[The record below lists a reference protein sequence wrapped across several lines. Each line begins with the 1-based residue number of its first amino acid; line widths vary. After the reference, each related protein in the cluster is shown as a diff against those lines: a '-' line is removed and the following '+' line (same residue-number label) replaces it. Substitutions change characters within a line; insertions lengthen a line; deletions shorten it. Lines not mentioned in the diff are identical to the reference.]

1 MKKGF
6 LIVLS
11 LLAFAVFVAHPG
23 VAEAKQKK
31 VIVKNMTNAIAQ
43 VNINFGADSK
53 INKNNLGTLCNKR
66 GTPSNLNCG
75 FDLGPKESKEISNPS
90 FQMMDFSLAFNKLLG
105 CGATKA
111 ELAVNMPGG
120 DAFDVSVVDGFNEKI
135 AMIFDNGQKQ
145 VKLGPPCGVT
155 GNEKGYGVFP
165 YGCDICA
172 ARLSPMTECGPY
184 PSGNQG
190 CKSGT
195 ENKPGVL
202 CQYNLANMGEDN
214 GTITIYL
221 MPKDAACSK

>member
-6 LIVLS
+6 LVILS
-11 LLAFAVFVAHPG
+11 LLAFAVFIAHPG

-53 INKNNLGTLCNKR
+53 INKSNLGQLCNQR
-66 GTPSNLNCG
+66 ATTSNLNCG
-75 FDLGPKESKEISNPS
+75 FDLGPKESKEIPNPS
-90 FQMMDFSLAFNKLLG
+90 FQMMDFSLAFNKLIG
-105 CGATKA
+105 CGSTKA
-111 ELAVNMPGG
+111 ELAVNMPGQ

-172 ARLSPMTECGPY
+172 GRLSPQKACGPY
-184 PSGNQG
+184 PPGNTG
-190 CKSGT
+190 CKTGT
-195 ENKPGVL
+195 ETNPGII
-202 CQYNLANMGEDN
+202 CQYNFKPYGEDN

-221 MPKDAACSK
+221 VPQDADCSK